1 MSWGVTPPDIF
12 CVRTFSDL
20 CKSVSSSQ
28 IPRRGIAKQR
38 EACVQRWV
46 GPARLH
52 SRKALVFSPLE
63 NSIQDL
69 LSGCLV
75 SGPRD
80 TDENWLRTCCLN
92 NSQSLRSRAASGAAS
107 ELRGRQSFHRNQK
120 RRQEDIQVEGGLPL
134 AEWQR
139 AGWVRRRT
147 ALVWGPHGNHPHQG
161 GSCQG
166 RAELNNCTSLL
177 GLCLGG
183 FHEKAE
189 STGVVV

>member
-1 MSWGVTPPDIF
+1 MTPPDIF
-12 CVRTFSDL
+12 CVHTFSDL
-20 CKSVSSSQ
+20 CKSVSTSQ

-52 SRKALVFSPLE
+52 SRKALLFSPLE

-92 NSQSLRSRAASGAAS
+92 NSQSLRSRAVSGAAS
-107 ELRGRQSFHRNQK
+107 ELKGRQSFCRTKKGGK
-120 RRQEDIQVEGGLPL
+120 RIFRWKEGCHLPNSRGLAGSGGGLHWPGDCTG
-134 AEWQR
+134 R
-139 AGWVRRRT
+139 IPVGAGPVRVQ
-147 ALVWGPHGNHPHQG
+147 L
-161 GSCQG
+161 S
-166 RAELNNCTSLL
+166 
-177 GLCLGG
+177 
-183 FHEKAE
+183 
-189 STGVVV
+189 